1 MKANPDKCHLPINQS
16 CKKDIKIACNM
27 VENSKCEELL
37 GIRIDSSLNFEV
49 YMDHLCKKA
58 SRKVNMLARI
68 PSYMDVPITA
78 CPF

>member
-16 CKKDIKIACNM
+16 CKKDIKIAYNI

-58 SRKVNMLARI
+58 SRRVNAPARI
-68 PSYMDVPITA
+68 TSYMDVPITA
-78 CPF
+78 YPF